1 MRTLTIL
8 LALCLAWPASAGW
21 VGCPG
26 SVSNTST
33 MIPLLSPGTDLCFA
47 YDVVTTDPP
56 RVRAHLC
63 RDVKIL
69 VDADLDTEA
78 TATDAAVHAFEC
90 LSDDGAGQADCEKIL
105 VDRDGDGVA
114 DDTAMTGAPGL
125 NNIYHA
131 PPTILSFDLGA
142 SGNPADTAVIKLTC
156 TRP

>member
-26 SVSNTST
+26 DASNTAT
-33 MIPLLSPGTDLCFA
+33 FVPTLSPGSDVCFA
-47 YDVVTTDPP
+47 YDTVATDPP
-56 RVRAHLC
+56 RVRAGLC
-63 RDVKIL
+63 RSVNVL

-78 TATDAAVHAFEC
+78 TAIDASVHVFEC
-90 LSDDGAGQADCEKIL
+90 LSDNGTAQADCEKVV

-114 DDTAMTGAPGL
+114 DDTAMTGAVGL
-125 NNIYHA
+125 NRIYGA
-131 PPTILSFDLGA
+131 PATILAFDLGA
-142 SGNPADTAVIKLTC
+142 AGDPADTAVIKLTC